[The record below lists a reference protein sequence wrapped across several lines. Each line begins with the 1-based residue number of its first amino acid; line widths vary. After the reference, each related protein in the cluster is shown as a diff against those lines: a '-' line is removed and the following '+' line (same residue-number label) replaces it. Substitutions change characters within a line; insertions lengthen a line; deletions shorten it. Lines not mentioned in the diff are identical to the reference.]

1 VWHLWAHIGSDGR
14 ANVSTFGCAD
24 NVKSVA
30 IADVAPELHA
40 DESPDLGADEL
51 ADGSSV
57 ARADDAADVD
67 ALAAADAAAELL
79 ADVGPDD
86 DVLPEQCTDRTLQRL
101 HGDWV

>member
-1 VWHLWAHIGSDGR
+1 MWHLWAHVGSDGR

-57 ARADDAADVD
+57 ARADDAAD
-67 ALAAADAAAELL
+67 AAAELL